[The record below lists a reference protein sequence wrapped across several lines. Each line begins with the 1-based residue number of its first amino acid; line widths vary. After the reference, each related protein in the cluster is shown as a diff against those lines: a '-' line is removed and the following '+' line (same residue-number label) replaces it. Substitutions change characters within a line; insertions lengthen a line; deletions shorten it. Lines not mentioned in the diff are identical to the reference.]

1 MDDRIE
7 IGIIDRIDIPSMI
20 KDVLH
25 QWWII
30 LLLAISAA
38 LFANI
43 WSTQTYQPE
52 YSVSSTFTVSSR
64 GMNSN
69 VYQNLSA
76 AQNVAK
82 RFSVVLESN
91 LLKRKVQ
98 EELGLK

>member
-7 IGIIDRIDIPSMI
+7 IGIMDRIDLPSLI
-20 KDVLH
+20 KDVVR
-25 QWWII
+25 QWWVI

-43 WSTQTYQPE
+43 WSTRTYQPK

-64 GMNSN
+64 EMNSN

-91 LLKRKVQ
+91 HLQ
-98 EELGLK
+98 